1 MSKENTEQT
10 NITEFPQAEDDNNLV
25 MKLKKPYKF
34 EGKEYTEIDLSKMED
49 MNTADLIGIGGEV
62 GRTSSNSLLPEITL
76 EYAIHIAA
84 RATGLPIEFFE
95 LLPMKEGVNLRAAV
109 THFFIA

>member
-1 MSKENTEQT
+1 MSKENTQAT
-10 NITEFPQAEDDNNLV
+10 ITEFPQEENDLV
-25 MKLKKPYKF
+25 LRFKKPVTF
-34 EGKEYTEIDLSKMED
+34 EGKTYEEIDLSKMET

-62 GRTSSNSLLPEITL
+62 GRSSSNSLLPEITL